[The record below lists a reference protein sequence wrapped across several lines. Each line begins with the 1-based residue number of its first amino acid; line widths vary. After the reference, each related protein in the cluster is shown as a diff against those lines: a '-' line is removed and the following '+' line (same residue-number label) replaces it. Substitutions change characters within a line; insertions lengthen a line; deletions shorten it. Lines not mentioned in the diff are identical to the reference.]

1 LTPGPEIIVD
11 PSSNNRI
18 EVLDF
23 THSEGR
29 SAEPMIDVAPG
40 PLAFKI
46 SNESPER
53 IMAIVLEFS
62 AAELPA
68 LMDAPS
74 GVRLGNFLSGAR
86 LLATQTFLDLFPTET
101 VMSAGGL
108 AVKRVALLFT
118 DIQGATALYERMGD
132 MKAFGLVRQH
142 FGVLR
147 EVIAAHR
154 GALVKTIG
162 DAVMASFHDPPDAVR
177 AALDMRDQIRRFND
191 SAGEDLIALK
201 IGAHA
206 GPCIAVTLNE
216 RLDYFGQA
224 VNLAARAQE
233 TASANEVCVTDSL
246 YRLVEADE
254 SLVGLR
260 KEARAVQF
268 KGIDR
273 EVVVR
278 VLGC

>member
-1 LTPGPEIIVD
+1 
-11 PSSNNRI
+11 
-18 EVLDF
+18 
-23 THSEGR
+23 
-29 SAEPMIDVAPG
+29 
-40 PLAFKI
+40 
-46 SNESPER
+46 
-53 IMAIVLEFS
+53 
-62 AAELPA
+62 
-68 LMDAPS
+68 
-74 GVRLGNFLSGAR
+74 
-86 LLATQTFLDLFPTET
+86 
-101 VMSAGGL
+101 
-108 AVKRVALLFT
+108 VALLFT